1 VTKFGN
7 LFGDATS
14 LDLSNLISWDVSSV
28 NSWSSPFPQYD
39 DPCTFRV
46 LVDNW
51 PANSVS
57 KFFGF
62 LGYAAAMCD
71 SSSSNQPTNSSS
83 SSSSSNPTTSSSS
96 TDNNDDTISTI
107 SIILSSICLLFTVVL
122 GFGHAS
128 HREIIKRMSS
138 SKVHATDQ
146 SL

>member
-1 VTKFGN
+1 MGGATSFTGDGVSNWDTSRVTHFGN
-7 LFGDATS
+7 LFGGTS

-28 NSWSSPFPQYD
+28 NDYDLPFPQYD

-62 LGYAAAMCD
+62 LGYAAALCD
-71 SSSSNQPTNSSS
+71 SSS

-96 TDNNDDTISTI
+96 TDNNDTISTI
-107 SIILSSICLLFTVVL
+107 SIILSSI
-122 GFGHAS
+122 
-128 HREIIKRMSS
+128 
-138 SKVHATDQ
+138 
-146 SL
+146 